1 MSPIRRP
8 ARDEVLVFDA
18 ADDFRRWLTANH
30 DSARELFVGY
40 YRQGVGKS
48 AMTYAE
54 SVEQALC
61 FGWID
66 GITYRVDDEV
76 TATRFTP
83 RTRGS
88 SWSAVNIGRVERLME
103 RGLMTPAGLQAYE
116 RRGRSADARGSY
128 ANRPSDLPPPMLER
142 LRASP
147 AALAHWHAQSPSYRR
162 AVAFWVTSAKQEA
175 TRQRR
180 LDRLI
185 ADSAAGRPVG
195 PMSYGRDRRD

>member
-8 ARDEVLVFDA
+8 ARDEVLVFDS

-30 DSARELFVGY
+30 DSAREVFIGY
-40 YRQGVGKS
+40 YRQGVGKL

-76 TATRFTP
+76 TASRFTP

-88 SWSAVNIGRVERLME
+88 SWSAVNIGRVERLLE
-103 RGLMTPAGLQAYE
+103 RGLMTPAGLEAYE
-116 RRGRSADARGSY
+116 RRGRSADARHSY
-128 ANRPSDLPPPMLER
+128 ENRPSDLPPPMLDR
-142 LRASP
+142 LRANP
-147 AALAHWHAQSPSYRR
+147 AALAHWEAESPSYRR